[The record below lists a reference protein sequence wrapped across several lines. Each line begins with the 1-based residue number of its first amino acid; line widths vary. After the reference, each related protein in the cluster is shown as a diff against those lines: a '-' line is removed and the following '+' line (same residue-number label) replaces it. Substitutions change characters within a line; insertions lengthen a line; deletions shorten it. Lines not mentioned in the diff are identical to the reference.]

1 MAEYVFKKMLK
12 EQNIP
17 DIKVNSK
24 GFNALGDNI
33 AQNAKLALKEKG
45 IRVRDRKSVQLKKI
59 EKNTLYVVMN
69 DKAKE
74 KIKGKVISMKDLTG
88 FDVLDPYGQS
98 LEVYK
103 ETLNQL
109 ESGAKVLLEKILK
122 IRGGKW

>member
-12 EQNIP
+12 EQNIT

-122 IRGGKW
+122 IRGGK